1 MSVESLSQDAPENG
15 DGEGH
20 GHAKGRS
27 FAGWWESPR
36 AIAFLAL
43 AVAVIAVAAAI
54 AAWLVPV
61 PKHFSSDESARAKT
75 KVCAT
80 YVSVR
85 NAVSVGTP
93 NPKPDDPVAQTA
105 VAANV
110 RLAMIGGSSFL
121 RETVAAEPAASG
133 DLTKAITSLASTL
146 DQLGFAYL
154 LRTGEGIKTPL
165 LQKLNTEITQINQ
178 LCAPSKK

>member
-1 MSVESLSQDAPENG
+1 MRYSRRMSVESLSQDAPENG

-36 AIAFLAL
+36 A
-43 AVAVIAVAAAI
+43 IAVAAAI

-146 DQLGFAYL
+146 DQLGCAYL